1 MFRPMRRNNQ
11 KLKSNECM
19 DIIEKSPRG
28 VLAVLGDEEYPY
40 TIPLDYVYDNG
51 NIYFHGALE
60 GHKVDSVTRHDKV
73 SFCIVDEGIRL
84 ENQWWLTFKSVI
96 CFGKISKVV
105 DKKEIGRIL
114 ELFGDKY
121 FPDSVS
127 TQDELD
133 KYIDDTLI
141 LKLNIE
147 HVSGKLVREK

>member
-127 TQDELD
+127 TQDEID
-133 KYIDDTLI
+133 KYIYDTLI